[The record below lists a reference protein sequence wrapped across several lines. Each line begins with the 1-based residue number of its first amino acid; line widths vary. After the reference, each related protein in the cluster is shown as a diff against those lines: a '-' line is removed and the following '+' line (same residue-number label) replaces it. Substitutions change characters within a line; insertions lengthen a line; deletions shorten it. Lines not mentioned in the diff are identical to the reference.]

1 MPRIRMPRP
10 SPGLAVAVVALV
22 LALGGGAY
30 AAATI
35 TGADIENGS
44 ITGKDVK
51 NGSIPGAKKLKANSV
66 TGRQVKESSLGQV
79 PSAADA
85 DELGGQPP
93 SAYASNWALV
103 AGTAT
108 GATVLASSDGVSA
121 TRIGTGAYVVAA
133 GASVVRRPLTAT
145 LHPIAGAGFVTV
157 APCGGS
163 ANNPGGV
170 NCPGNNDSDRV
181 LVQTT
186 NTAGAAADRAFY
198 LVVGPS

>member
-1 MPRIRMPRP
+1 MRRIRVRRP
-10 SPGLAVAVVALV
+10 SPGLVIAVVALV

-35 TGADIENGS
+35 TGADIRNGT
-44 ITGKDVK
+44 ITGKDIK
-51 NGSIPGAKKLKANSV
+51 NGSVPGAKKLKANSV

-93 SAYASNWALV
+93 SAYASDWAVV

-108 GATVLASSDGVSA
+108 GATVLASSEGVSA
-121 TRIGTGAYVVAA
+121 TRIGA
-133 GASVVRRPLTAT
+133 GVYAVDFGESVVRRPLTAT
-145 LHPIAGAGFVTV
+145 LHPAAGPGFVTV

-170 NCPGNNDSDRV
+170 NCPGNNDNDRV
-181 LVQTT
+181 LVQTYS
-186 NTAGAAADRAFY
+186 TAGAPADRAFY
-198 LVVGPS
+198 LVVGPR